1 VLRAFLLACA
11 IAACGGE
18 AAYAEDAPPF
28 KIVVK
33 TFKVE
38 GDNPIGSAASEA
50 LAPFVG
56 EYDGLEPL
64 YAAKDAVNAEL
75 ASSGYRF
82 YRAILPAQDIVDGVV
97 TIKILALPI
106 GKVAVEGAK
115 YVSPQSVERSVRA
128 LKTGAVPNTMEV
140 SRSLAVANEHPSKKL
155 QVSFRESEETPDTLD
170 AVLKVAEEKPW
181 SVFAQIN
188 NIGSESEGP
197 RASADSVAGNNAG
210 TGRTR
215 LTMGGQYNNLTRHD
229 DILQGTVTTS
239 PENAENVLQYASS
252 YQLPIYRLNGWLT
265 GFYVH
270 SEVDVEGVQSGIFD
284 IEGAGTFYGLSFK
297 HQLLNIGRYKH
308 SYTLGVQDRLFD
320 TAIATAA
327 SGVRIPAL
335 STKVRSRPFSG
346 RYDGSYG
353 WSETSLDFY
362 FDVAHNIE
370 AGYHN
375 NATDYALVRA
385 PATPDFT
392 VAHFGAL
399 VTQRLPRGYS
409 ALGRMT
415 AQLTGQALIPGEQL
429 GVGGVHSVRGFEERT
444 IAGDKGVILNFELW
458 SPPVKRL
465 LDARFLGFIDVGHKA
480 LIDPVVGQRQNDTI
494 SSIGLG
500 ARWQWRKQVSLAI
513 DYGLPLAGA
522 DGEASDRGNS
532 KWHLDLTYRY

>member
-1 VLRAFLLACA
+1 MLRAFLLACA
-11 IAACGGE
+11 VSACGGQ
-18 AAYAEDAPPF
+18 AVYAEEAPPL

-33 TFKVE
+33 TYKVE
-38 GDNPIGSAASEA
+38 GDNPIGAAASEA
-50 LAPFVG
+50 LAPFIG
-56 EYDGLEPL
+56 EFDGLEPL
-64 YAAKDAVNAEL
+64 YAAKDAVNAAL
-75 ASSGYRF
+75 ASGGYRF
-82 YRAILPAQDIVDGVV
+82 YRAVLPPQDIVEGVV

-106 GKVAVEGAK
+106 GKVVVEGNKRVSAK
-115 YVSPQSVERSVRA
+115 AVERSVRA
-128 LKTGAVPNTMEV
+128 LKPGEVPNTVEV
-140 SRSLAVANEHPSKKL
+140 SRALAVVNEHPSKKV
-155 QVSFRESEETPDTLD
+155 QVNFRESEETPDTLD

-197 RASADSVAGNNAG
+197 KASADSVAGNNAG

-215 LTMGGQYNNLTRHD
+215 LTMGGQYDNLTRHD
-229 DILQGTVTTS
+229 DVLQGSVTTS
-239 PENAENVLQYASS
+239 PENAENVLQYATS

-308 SYTLGVQDRLFD
+308 SVTLGVQDRLFD
-320 TAIATAA
+320 TAIATSAN
-327 SGVRIPAL
+327 GVRIPAL
-335 STKVRSRPFSG
+335 STKVRSRPFMV
-346 RYDGSYG
+346 RYDGAYG
-353 WSETSLDFY
+353 WSSTSLDYY
-362 FDVAHNIE
+362 FDVTRNIE
-370 AGYHN
+370 AGFHS
-375 NATDYALVRA
+375 NAADYALVRG

-399 VTQRLPRGYS
+399 VTQRLPRGFS

-444 IAGDKGVILNFELW
+444 IAGDKGIILNFELW

-480 LIDPVVGQRQNDTI
+480 LFDPVVGQRQNDTI

-513 DYGLPLAGA
+513 DYGLPLASA

>member
-1 VLRAFLLACA
+1 L
-11 IAACGGE
+11 
-18 AAYAEDAPPF
+18 

-33 TFKVE
+33 TYKVE
-38 GDNPIGSAASEA
+38 GDNPIGAAASEA

-56 EYDGLEPL
+56 EFDGLEPL
-64 YAAKDAVNAEL
+64 YAAKDAINAAL
-75 ASSGYRF
+75 ASGGYRF
-82 YRAILPAQDIVDGVV
+82 YRAVLPPQDIVDGVV

-106 GKVAVEGAK
+106 GKVVVEGNK
-115 YVSPQSVERSVRA
+115 RVSAAAVERSVRA
-128 LKTGAVPNTMEV
+128 LKTGEVPNTAEV
-140 SRSLAVANEHPSKKL
+140 SRSLAVVNEHPSKKV
-155 QVSFRESEETPDTLD
+155 QVNFRESEETPDTLD

-188 NIGSESEGP
+188 NIGSAGDG
-197 RASADSVAGNNAG
+197 ASDVAAGGTAG

-215 LTMGGQYNNLTRHD
+215 LTMGGQYDNLTRHD
-229 DILQGTVTTS
+229 DVLQGSVTTS

-270 SEVDVEGVQSGIFD
+270 SEVDVDGVQGGIFD
-284 IEGAGTFYGLSFK
+284 IQGAGTFYGLSFK
-297 HQLLNIGRYKH
+297 HQLVNIGRYKH

-320 TAIATAA
+320 TAIFTSANGLRLT
-327 SGVRIPAL
+327 AL

-346 RYDGSYG
+346 RYDGSYS
-353 WSETSLDFY
+353 WSSTSVDFY
-362 FDVAHNIE
+362 WDVSHNIE
-370 AGYHN
+370 AGNHN

-392 VAHFGAL
+392 VGHFGAL
-399 VTQRLPRGYS
+399 VTQRLPRGFA

-429 GVGGVHSVRGFEERT
+429 GAGGVHSVRGFEERT

-500 ARWQWRKQVSLAI
+500 ARWQWRKQLSLAI
-513 DYGLPLAGA
+513 DYGLPLASA

>member
-1 VLRAFLLACA
+1 M
-11 IAACGGE
+11 
-18 AAYAEDAPPF
+18 

-38 GDNPIGSAASEA
+38 GDNPIGAAASEA

-64 YAAKDAVNAEL
+64 YAAKDAVNAAL
-75 ASSGYRF
+75 ANGGYRF
-82 YRAILPAQDIVDGVV
+82 YRAVLPAQDIVDGVV

-106 GKVAVEGAK
+106 GKVVVEGAK
-115 YVSPQSVERSVRA
+115 HVTPQSVERSVRA
-128 LKTGAVPNTMEV
+128 LKPGSVPNTLEV
-140 SRSLAVANEHPSKKL
+140 SRALSVANEHPSKKL
-155 QVSFRESEETPDTLD
+155 QVNFRESEQTPDTLD
-170 AVLKVAEEKPW
+170 AVVKVAEEKPW

-197 RASADSVAGNNAG
+197 RASVDSVAGNNAG

-252 YQLPIYRLNGWLT
+252 YQRPIYRLNSWLT
-265 GFYVH
+265 AFYVH
-270 SEVDVEGVQSGIFD
+270 SKVDVEGVQSGAFD

-308 SYTLGVQDRLFD
+308 SYTFGLQDRLFD
-320 TAIATAA
+320 TAIADAA

-335 STKVRSRPFSG
+335 STKVRSRPLAG

-353 WSETSLDFY
+353 WSQTSLDFY
-362 FDVAHNIE
+362 FDVARNIE
-370 AGYHN
+370 AGLHN
-375 NATDYALVRA
+375 NRAEYALVRA
-385 PATPDFT
+385 AATPDFT
-392 VAHFGAL
+392 VAHLGAL

-415 AQLTGQALIPGEQL
+415 AQLTDQALIPGEQL

-465 LDARFLGFIDVGHKA
+465 LDARLLGFIDVGHKA

-500 ARWQWRKQVSLAI
+500 ARWQWRKQLSLAI

-532 KWHLDLTYRY
+532 KWHLELSYRY